1 MVDEILLE
9 TEEKMQNT
17 LEALNRELSKVRT
30 GRANP
35 QMLESVRV
43 DYYGALSPI
52 NQVANIGVPEPSQ
65 LLIKPY
71 DRSLV
76 KDIEKAILAA
86 NLGVTPQNEGDQIRI
101 VIPALTEERRR
112 ELVKQVKKMGEDS
125 KVAIRNVR
133 RDANDAIKKLEKAS
147 DISEDDSKGYQE
159 DVQTLTDDYI
169 EKINQSVANKEKDL
183 MTV

>member
-1 MVDEILLE
+1 MIDEILFDC
-9 TEEKMQNT
+9 EERMESTIKAFERQ
-17 LEALNRELSKVRT
+17 LAKVRT

-35 QMLESVRV
+35 KMFDEIRV
-43 DYYGALSPI
+43 DYYGVPTPV
-52 NQVANIGVPEPSQ
+52 NQVGSIAVPEPSQ

-76 KDIEKAILAA
+76 KEVEKAILAA
-86 NLGVTPQNEGDQIRI
+86 NLSVTPQNEGDQIRI
-101 VIPALTEERRR
+101 VIPPLTEDRRR
-112 ELVKQVKKMGEDS
+112 QLAKETKGSAEEA

-133 RDANDAIKKLEKAS
+133 RDANDAIKKLEKSS

-159 DVQTLTDDYI
+159 DVQKLTDQFI
-169 EKINQSVANKEKDL
+169 ERIGSLAEAKEKDL